1 MCVFTL
7 AQTLELEAHKQG
19 RDILLALKEDIGL
32 ALHAKRKLRLKST
45 DAEEVDL
52 AKATKVVRRDML
64 KMKNSLDGSF
74 QKTCTKAQFQTR
86 YCV

>member
-45 DAEEVDL
+45 DTEEVDL
-52 AKATKVVRRDML
+52 AKATTVK
-64 KMKNSLDGSF
+64 F
-74 QKTCTKAQFQTR
+74 
-86 YCV
+86 